1 LPEPKSRSYFP
12 IPPALRQ
19 CDRQPDRHAGKEND
33 KQDSQYAPIGTH
45 GAPPIRL
52 SRSASWIALAAL
64 WQIKQVEL
72 AQSLGVS
79 PQLVTEWIKGRKHP
93 TGEQALAML
102 ELIKSK
108 PKAKKRDSRQARTPE
123 ERSEAARWARWRAE
137 RGC

>member
-1 LPEPKSRSYFP
+1 MSAERT
-12 IPPALRQ
+12 Q
-19 CDRQPDRHAGKEND
+19 
-33 KQDSQYAPIGTH
+33 
-45 GAPPIRL
+45 RL
-52 SRSASWIALAAL
+52 IAEVKL
-64 WQIKQVEL
+64 WCEEHQIKQVEL

-137 RGC
+137 RGG